1 MYSNIGPKTTPT
13 LISKEGRNRHPLGK
27 WVNCV
32 YNIFFANLH
41 VKMNKRG
48 DFDCM
53 QPILRKILRETKH
66 QNPLLYLKEVD
77 YTDLQYDLSFKY
89 QGEVNVQAP
98 IRNPGSSPSPYR
110 AL

>member
-1 MYSNIGPKTTPT
+1 MLTVRSF
-13 LISKEGRNRHPLGK
+13 
-27 WVNCV
+27 NCV
-32 YNIFFANLH
+32 YNIFLANLH

-77 YTDLQYDLSFKY
+77 YTDLQYDLSLVS
-89 QGEVNVQAP
+89 GRSE
-98 IRNPGSSPSPYR
+98 RTSSDQKPR
-110 AL
+110 